1 MTIYVHL
8 VENYMEVSKCTLQF
22 QTSLSAHNSTTL
34 SWRGQLGLSLVCD
47 ENGTIVS
54 ESILSYYMNHA

>member
-1 MTIYVHL
+1 MHT
-8 VENYMEVSKCTLQF
+8 QF
-22 QTSLSAHNSTTL
+22 LKSLSSHNGTTL

-47 ENGTIVS
+47 ENETIVS